1 MTFKRWVRS
10 AGGAVLLCGATVVQ
24 LAPPAVAD
32 SIRDRQWAV
41 ASFDVDDIRKV
52 SMGKGVT
59 VALVDS
65 GVDGTHPDLVGNVL
79 PGKDFL
85 KGSGRAD
92 REKEDVHGTAM
103 ASLIAGHGHGPG
115 GRAGIMGLAP
125 AAKILSLRVNTDDG
139 LGVGTG
145 KGDAPVSQ
153 AIRYAV
159 DHGATVINL
168 SLGDEF
174 KVPGMDDA
182 IRYAQE
188 RDAVIVAASGND
200 GVGTPNYPASYPGVI
215 SVGGVDSSGKIW
227 DKSNYGPHV
236 LLSAPAVDVVS
247 AGPRRQYGGGS
258 GTSNSTAYVSAAA
271 ALLRA
276 KFPDLT
282 AGQIANRLV
291 KTAKLPES
299 ATGLKVPDKHY
310 GYGFIRPYSALTAD
324 IPTGSKSGPLPAPSP
339 TPSAATPADSAKPGN
354 PSSGDRSVYVVAAV
368 AGAVALGLMAA
379 LAVVVIRRRRPVV
392 PPAPPVIPDAYMA
405 PPRPG
410 GAQPPYDGQR
420 PGSGFGQ

>member
-1 MTFKRWVRS
+1 
-10 AGGAVLLCGATVVQ
+10 
-24 LAPPAVAD
+24 
-32 SIRDRQWAV
+32 
-41 ASFDVDDIRKV
+41 
-52 SMGKGVT
+52 
-59 VALVDS
+59 
-65 GVDGTHPDLVGNVL
+65 
-79 PGKDFL
+79 
-85 KGSGRAD
+85 
-92 REKEDVHGTAM
+92 
-103 ASLIAGHGHGPG
+103 
-115 GRAGIMGLAP
+115 MGLAP

-182 IRYAQE
+182 IQYAQE

-324 IPTGSKSGPLPAPSP
+324 IPVGSKNGPLPAPSP
-339 TPSAATPADSAKPGN
+339 TPSAAAPAESAKPDTS
-354 PSSGDRSVYVVAAV
+354 SSGDRSVYVVAAV

-392 PPAPPVIPDAYMA
+392 PPAPPVIPDVYMA